1 MGVGGGLVLVTVH
14 AVLADHHG
22 ELRTV
27 ALAEENVAASIAYL
41 ALIGALSVAAA
52 LQLGWRAAL
61 LASWSS
67 RSWPGAA
74 AGGSRLT
81 RRTHHLSW
89 GTPPRR
95 VLDRGRNAVLHHRRR
110 MVRHRL
116 GCDLRHGRRR
126 CVTRYRGRLDGRL
139 LRSRAAAPD
148 CAGWLLAIALGI
160 TAAGFAILWPSTAP
174 APAMIGLS
182 LMGIGLGN
190 LFPMGVSLAV
200 ALAPGR
206 SALASGRVVAMS
218 SFAVVLAPLT
228 VGTLADATSLKAAL
242 GVVPVMVAL
251 AAAGLALIGPSR
263 TRTQASSA
271 PKTADAQS
279 GP

>member
-1 MGVGGGLVLVTVH
+1 LSYATAGLHMAAFAAGSMIAGAISAALERALGRRALFWSAAALMGAGAIGLTAGRTAEVTVGSVLVMGVGGGLVLVTVH

-22 ELRTV
+22 EFRTV

-116 GCDLRHGRRR
+116 GCGLRHSRRR
-126 CVTRYRGRLDGRL
+126 CVSQYCGWLDGRL
-139 LRSRAAAPD
+139 LRVPLCLSSSR
-148 CAGWLLAIALGI
+148 
-160 TAAGFAILWPSTAP
+160 
-174 APAMIGLS
+174 
-182 LMGIGLGN
+182 
-190 LFPMGVSLAV
+190 LF
-200 ALAPGR
+200 R
-206 SALASGRVVAMS
+206 RRVV
-218 SFAVVLAPLT
+218 
-228 VGTLADATSLKAAL
+228 VG
-242 GVVPVMVAL
+242 G
-251 AAAGLALIGPSR
+251 
-263 TRTQASSA
+263 
-271 PKTADAQS
+271 S
-279 GP
+279 GK

>member
-22 ELRTV
+22 EFRTV

-89 GTPPRR
+89 GRLP
-95 VLDRGRNAVLHHRRR
+95 AVFWIAAAMLF
-110 MVRHRL
+110 
-116 GCDLRHGRRR
+116 CTTAAEW
-126 CVTRYRGRLDGRL
+126 CVTAWGATFVAD
-139 LRSRAAAPD
+139 AAD
-148 CAGWLLAIALGI
+148 V
-160 TAAGFAILWPSTAP
+160 STDT
-174 APAMIGLS
+174 
-182 LMGIGLGN
+182 
-190 LFPMGVSLAV
+190 AV
-200 ALAPGR
+200 AL
-206 SALASGRVVAMS
+206 M
-218 SFAVVLAPLT
+218 
-228 VGTLADATSLKAAL
+228 
-242 GVVPVMVAL
+242 
-251 AAAGLALIGPSR
+251 AG
-263 TRTQASSA
+263 
-271 PKTADAQS
+271 
-279 GP
+279 